1 MRTSCEM
8 TSDVVIRA
16 EALGKKYLV
25 GHDVQRERYTTLREV
40 IARKVKGLA
49 RSGANGFRTTVT
61 GQ

>member
-1 MRTSCEM
+1 M